1 VQLAGNFGSS
11 PSWAAK
17 SVVSEYAVSEYAW
30 SVGQGSPCISAIAT
44 LCWLSSESFQN
55 CGITH
60 ALAMPLNVNQFLN
73 VRADETRLVLTLGF
87 ALFANALAQ
96 KVSEIASLSNF
107 LVDVGPSQFLVV
119 LLLSSLITIA
129 MTGLQSLWVDRF
141 DRLTMVRGISA
152 ILALSFMVL
161 RLMFLLRTPGWLN
174 YGLFYLL
181 SDQQLIFFPM
191 AFWVLSSDV
200 FDVAQSKRLFPLLG
214 SLGFAGSLAGIG
226 ITALSPGLFLHL
238 QIKPEELLMLNILL
252 YFLMYVG
259 LEMGLKDTKLRQIQQ
274 KSETLREALSEGW
287 EFVSQVPAF
296 RYLMVSILAMIV
308 CETIVEYRFYAVSGG
323 AIANAGTYQT
333 FLSLFTLGRT
343 IAYLGIQTF
352 LTQRLI
358 THLQLKDLFLV
369 QPVSSLLGASAMLAM
384 PGLGGAIAGVSLQ
397 KLPQYSIDETARK
410 AFAGLVP
417 EERRGRV
424 SLLLDSYLV
433 SLGSILGALMTGAI
447 LLVGRLGWGDRLPP
461 HLLYLGVAGLMA
473 LLSLWAVLQMRAVY
487 DKSLLNWRLKRRQ
500 RGKSVLD
507 KLEF

>member
-1 VQLAGNFGSS
+1 
-11 PSWAAK
+11 
-17 SVVSEYAVSEYAW
+17 
-30 SVGQGSPCISAIAT
+30 
-44 LCWLSSESFQN
+44 
-55 CGITH
+55 
-60 ALAMPLNVNQFLN
+60 MPLNVNQFLN
-73 VRADETRLVLTLGF
+73 VRSDETGLVLTLGF

-107 LVDVGPSQFLVV
+107 LIDVGPSQFLVV
-119 LLLSSLITIA
+119 LVISSLITVA

-141 DRLTMVRGISA
+141 DRLTTVRGISA

-161 RLMFLLRTPGWLN
+161 RLMFLLKTPGWLN

-200 FDVAQSKRLFPLLG
+200 FDLAQSKRLFPLLA

-252 YFLMYVG
+252 YFGMYVG
-259 LEMGLKDTKLRQIQQ
+259 LEVGLKRIKLRPVQQ
-274 KSETLREALSEGW
+274 SPETIREALTEGLQ
-287 EFVSQVPAF
+287 FVSQVPAF
-296 RYLMVSILAMIV
+296 RYLMISIVAMIV
-308 CETIVEYRFYAVSGG
+308 SETIVEYRFYAVSGG
-323 AIANAGTYQT
+323 AIADSGAYQT

-343 IAYLGIQTF
+343 FAYLGIQTF
-352 LTQRLI
+352 ITQRLI
-358 THLQLKDLFLV
+358 TSLNLKDLFLI
-369 QPVSSLLGASAMLAM
+369 QPISSLLGASTMLAA
-384 PGLGGAIAGVSLQ
+384 PGLGGAIAGLSLQ

-433 SLGSILGALMTGAI
+433 SLGSIVGALITGII
-447 LLVGRLGWGDRLPP
+447 LFIGRWGGDRLPP
-461 HLLYLGVAGLMA
+461 HLLYLGVAGGMA
-473 LLSLWAVLQMRAVY
+473 LLSLWAILQMRSVY

>member
-1 VQLAGNFGSS
+1 
-11 PSWAAK
+11 
-17 SVVSEYAVSEYAW
+17 
-30 SVGQGSPCISAIAT
+30 
-44 LCWLSSESFQN
+44 
-55 CGITH
+55 
-60 ALAMPLNVNQFLN
+60 MPLNVNQFLN
-73 VRADETRLVLTLGF
+73 VRSDETGLVLTLGF

-107 LVDVGPSQFLVV
+107 LIDVGPSQFLVV
-119 LLLSSLITIA
+119 LVISSLITVA

-141 DRLTMVRGISA
+141 DRLTTVRGISA

-161 RLMFLLRTPGWLN
+161 RLMFLLKTPGWLN

-200 FDVAQSKRLFPLLG
+200 FDLAQSKRLFPLLA

-252 YFLMYVG
+252 YFGMYVG
-259 LEMGLKDTKLRQIQQ
+259 LEVGLKRIKLRPVQQ
-274 KSETLREALSEGW
+274 SPETIREALTEGLQ
-287 EFVSQVPAF
+287 FVSQVPAF
-296 RYLMVSILAMIV
+296 RYLMISIVAMIV
-308 CETIVEYRFYAVSGG
+308 SETIVEYRFYAVSGG
-323 AIANAGTYQT
+323 AIADSGAYQT

-343 IAYLGIQTF
+343 FAYLGIQTF
-352 LTQRLI
+352 ITQRLI
-358 THLQLKDLFLV
+358 TSLNLKDLFLI
-369 QPVSSLLGASAMLAM
+369 QPISSLLGASTMLAA
-384 PGLGGAIAGVSLQ
+384 PGLGGAIAGLSLQ

-424 SLLLDSYLV
+424 SLLLDSYVV
-433 SLGSILGALMTGAI
+433 SLGSIVGALITGII
-447 LLVGRLGWGDRLPP
+447 LFIGRWGGDRLPP
-461 HLLYLGVAGLMA
+461 HLLYLGVAGGMA
-473 LLSLWAVLQMRAVY
+473 LLSLWAILQMRSVY